1 MLAVVNHKGG
11 CGKTTTVTNL
21 GAALSLGSEDRGI
34 KPRKVLIVDLDPRG
48 NVATTFGVDKNA
60 LGPTMNGLFQAV
72 IDGSRIDI
80 NPFVIPPERLTRWM
94 RKAWKRQ
101 FPNRSRGPPVS
112 HKVDSL
118 SLLPADLDLSGI
130 EIELAMR
137 IGREHRLRIALE
149 RAMEQFDLIIIDTP
163 ASLGLLTV
171 NALTAADWLLIPIQ
185 AEFYAL
191 ESMGQLLDTLR
202 KVQSRVNPSL
212 KLLGITMTMVQT
224 GSNLGKMVG
233 DSALRHFGER
243 ILRTSIPRSVSIA
256 EAPLSGGPIALTTS
270 PIERHPGSLAYW
282 DLASDV
288 NSRFELAYN

>member
-21 GAALSLGSEDRGI
+21 GAALSLGSEERGI
-34 KPRKVLIVDLDPRG
+34 KPRRVLIVDLDPRG

-80 NPFVIPPERLTRWM
+80 NPFVISPEQLTRWM

-149 RAMEQFDLIIIDTP
+149 GAMEHFDLIIIDTP

-171 NALTAADWLLIPIQ
+171 NA
-185 AEFYAL
+185 
-191 ESMGQLLDTLR
+191 
-202 KVQSRVNPSL
+202 
-212 KLLGITMTMVQT
+212 
-224 GSNLGKMVG
+224 
-233 DSALRHFGER
+233 
-243 ILRTSIPRSVSIA
+243 
-256 EAPLSGGPIALTTS
+256 
-270 PIERHPGSLAYW
+270 
-282 DLASDV
+282 
-288 NSRFELAYN
+288 